1 MAKQREIAYS
11 SQFYKDVKKMQ
22 KRRKEM
28 DKLKTLMSLLINNR
42 LPLPAA
48 YRDHPLQGNYNGYR
62 NAHIEPDWL
71 LIYKITSEL
80 VRFERTGTHA
90 DLF

>member
-1 MAKQREIAYS
+1 MDKQREIAYS

-48 YRDHPLQGNYNGYR
+48 YL
-62 NAHIEPDWL
+62 
-71 LIYKITSEL
+71 
-80 VRFERTGTHA
+80 
-90 DLF
+90 